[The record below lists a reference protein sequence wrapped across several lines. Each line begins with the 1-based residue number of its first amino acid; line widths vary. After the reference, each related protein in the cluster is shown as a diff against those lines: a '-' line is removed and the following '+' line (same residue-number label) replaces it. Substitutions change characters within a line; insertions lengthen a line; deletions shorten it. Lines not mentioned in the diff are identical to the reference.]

1 MVRSLL
7 RSLAVAAL
15 LAAPAVAHD
24 GCGPRFPHFFPRFP
38 VFRVATPRFE
48 LDVGCRRPIHRHV
61 WVRRDERVWVEPLVE
76 LRVVGYDAC
85 RRPIVRRVLVRDG
98 YWSVRCVENCSC
110 GQTLRR

>member
-1 MVRSLL
+1 MVRTLL
-7 RSLAVAAL
+7 RSLALAGL
-15 LAAPAVAHD
+15 LAAPTVAHD
-24 GCGPRFPHFFPRFP
+24 GHGPRFP

-76 LRVVGYDAC
+76 LRVVGYDAF

-98 YWSVRCVENCSC
+98 YWSVRCFDTCSC